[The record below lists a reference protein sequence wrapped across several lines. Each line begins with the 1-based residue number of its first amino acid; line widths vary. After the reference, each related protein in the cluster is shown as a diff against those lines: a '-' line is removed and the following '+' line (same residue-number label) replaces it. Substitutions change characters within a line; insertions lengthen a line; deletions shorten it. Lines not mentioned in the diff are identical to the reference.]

1 VTWTPRSGARSLSSR
16 SGADDA
22 LELLTRLLRGEVSG
36 PALTKEPWFSVLADI
51 GDGHATRL
59 LTDPTGQRLAY
70 WPRAWAARSLA
81 YLKDRRARVALLDA
95 LSDEHW
101 RVRMNSV
108 QTLGRLGLQDVTTDL
123 IAMLDDEHERV
134 RAAAAVALGR
144 VGGPEAIETIKR
156 LLDDPSDERFTQI
169 DRVLK
174 KIERRK

>member
-1 VTWTPRSGARSLSSR
+1 M
-16 SGADDA
+16 
-22 LELLTRLLRGEVSG
+22 
-36 PALTKEPWFSVLADI
+36 LADI
-51 GDGHATRL
+51 GDRHATRL
-59 LTDPTGQRLAY
+59 LTDPTGERLVY

-81 YLKDRRARVALLDA
+81 YLDDHRARPDLLDA
-95 LSDEHW
+95 LGDEHW

-108 QTLGRLGLQDVTTDL
+108 QTLGRLGLHDVTADL

-144 VGGPEAIETIKR
+144 VGGPEAIETLKP

-174 KIERRK
+174 KIEKRK